1 MKERFG
7 TFDVRAMVHN
17 VSQEIL
23 GLRAANIYDIN
34 NKTYLIKFSKPGS
47 SPACVWALVVPVTS
61 RACHRFIFFCFLLM
75 FRLID
80 VKKFLLIE
88 SGVRFHTTSYMRD
101 KNDFPSSFSV
111 KVQIGCFERGLC
123 VCVCVCVC
131 VCIRGYVPLCF

>member
-47 SPACVWALVVPVTS
+47 SPACVGARRTCNLESVS
-61 RACHRFIFFCFLLM
+61 SFYFLL
-75 FRLID
+75 
-80 VKKFLLIE
+80 
-88 SGVRFHTTSYMRD
+88 
-101 KNDFPSSFSV
+101 FPP
-111 KVQIGCFERGLC
+111 
-123 VCVCVCVC
+123 
-131 VCIRGYVPLCF
+131 YV